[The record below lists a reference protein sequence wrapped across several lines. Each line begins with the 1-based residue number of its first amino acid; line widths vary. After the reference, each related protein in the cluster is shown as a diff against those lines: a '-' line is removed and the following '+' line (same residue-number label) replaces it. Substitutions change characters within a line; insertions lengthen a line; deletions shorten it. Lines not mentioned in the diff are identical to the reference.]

1 MAVPSSVPPVP
12 LIAVMNSSADLVRLL
27 QTALE
32 DEGFRTVTLVSTI
45 AGGATGPLAFLREHE
60 PAAAV
65 YSISPPYRE
74 SWEILQA
81 VRRQWHAGRYV
92 ITTTNLGALRACVG
106 PADAIELVGKP
117 FDLDQITQ
125 ALRRVLGERPV
136 APDDTELTA
145 CSSG

>member
-1 MAVPSSVPPVP
+1 MAAPCSAP
-12 LIAVMNSSADLVRLL
+12 LIAVMNSSADLVRIL
-27 QTALE
+27 QIALE
-32 DEGFRTVTLVSTI
+32 DDGFRTVTLVSTI
-45 AGGATGPLAFLREHE
+45 VGRATGPLAFLREHE

-81 VRRQWHAGRYV
+81 VRRQWRGGRYV

-125 ALRRVLGERPV
+125 ALRRVLGERHG
-136 APDDTELTA
+136 APGDTALTV
-145 CSSG
+145 CPSG

>member
-1 MAVPSSVPPVP
+1 
-12 LIAVMNSSADLVRLL
+12 MNSSADLVRIL

-32 DEGFRTVTLVSTI
+32 DDGFRTVTLVSTI
-45 AGGATGPLAFLREHE
+45 AGGARGPLAFLREHD

-74 SWEILQA
+74 SWAILQA

-106 PADAIELVGKP
+106 PADALELVGKP

-125 ALRRVLGERPV
+125 ALRRVLGDRPA
-136 APDDTELTA
+136 APADTALTG
-145 CSSG
+145 CPSG